1 MGQAANGVS
10 YEGTNP
16 SKYCT
21 RSDIGIRSANRPGCG
36 IRHDTASASPV
47 SRSGRT
53 IARSRIC
60 LDGRLLEVGPRTQGE
75 KRIRVG
81 AGQVET
87 PAAFRCSLGFTKLAL
102 QPGRL
107 HLRWGP
113 LALTGGKFL
122 AGHRSSLVVAAPPDG
137 GE

>member
-1 MGQAANGVS
+1 MSQAADGVS

-21 RSDIGIRSANRPGCG
+21 GSDLGIRSANRPGCG
-36 IRHDTASASPV
+36 IRHYTTSASTV
-47 SRSGRT
+47 GRSGRT
-53 IARSRIC
+53 SARSRIC

-87 PAAFRCSLGFTKLAL
+87 AAAFGCSLGFTKLAF
-102 QPGRL
+102 QPWRL
-107 HLRWGP
+107 HFRWWP
-113 LALTGGKFL
+113 LALTGGKS
-122 AGHRSSLVVAAPPDG
+122 HRRSLVVAAPSDG